1 MESREKNRKVGLIRE
16 FSLLSRQIINKDMSI
31 KQQATRSVF
40 WSAVERFSVQGVQF
54 LLSIII
60 ARILLPSDYGLI
72 AMLSIFM
79 AIAQTFIDS
88 GFANALIQKKD
99 RTEVDYSTVFYFN
112 IGVSVCVYLLLYGAS
127 PWVAAFYGQDQL
139 VSITRVVGLTLIV
152 NSFGIVQQARMTVAL
167 DFKRQAQASLLAVVL
182 SGCVGVW
189 LAYGGYGAWALVYQS
204 LLNNLLRVAFIW
216 FLSGWMPGWSFSA
229 RSFRVLFSFGSKLL
243 LSTLLH
249 TLYTNLY
256 TLVIGKR
263 FSAVELGYYNQAFIW
278 AQFPSSN
285 FTNVI
290 VRAIYPIQCRLQDDT
305 EQLNRMF
312 LKYMR
317 MACYCI
323 FPVMLGFCALA
334 EPVVRLVLTDK
345 WLPAVPLLRILCVA
359 YMWDPVMK
367 INHTL
372 LNVKG
377 RSDYFLYA
385 EIIKKVA
392 AFSILFATVPFGVKV
407 MCAGLVLYAFADI
420 AIIVHYT
427 RKLTGIGLPAQ
438 ARELAPVI
446 FLAFS
451 MGALVYVSTLLGVS
465 PGVQLAIGVPV
476 GMAYYFLMSSLFH
489 YEEFEVA
496 LSFIQKNKGKET
508 R

>member
-1 MESREKNRKVGLIRE
+1 
-16 FSLLSRQIINKDMSI
+16 MSI
-31 KQQATRSVF
+31 KQQATQSVF

-54 LLSIII
+54 FLSIII
-60 ARILLPSDYGLI
+60 ARILLPSDYGQI

-79 AIAQTFIDS
+79 AIAQAFIDS

-99 RTEVDYSTVFYFN
+99 RKEIDYSTVFYFN
-112 IGVSVCVYLLLYGAS
+112 IGVSVCVYFLLYWTS
-127 PWVAAFYGQDQL
+127 PWIAAFYEQGQL
-139 VSITRVVGLTLIV
+139 LLITRVVGLTLIV
-152 NSFGIVQQARMTVAL
+152 NSFGIVQQARMTIAL
-167 DFKRQAQASLLAVVL
+167 DFKRQALASLLAVVL

-189 LAYGGYGAWALVYQS
+189 LAYGGYGVWALVYQS
-204 LLNNLLRVAFIW
+204 LLNNLLRVTFIW
-216 FLSGWMPGWSFSA
+216 LLSGWMPGWSFSA
-229 RSFRVLFSFGSKLL
+229 HSFQTLFSFGSKLL

-263 FSAVELGYYNQAFIW
+263 FSAVELGYYNQAFLW

-305 EQLNRMF
+305 KQLNCIF

-323 FPVMLGFCALA
+323 FPVMIGFCALA

-345 WLPAVPLLRILCVA
+345 WLPAVPLLQILCIA

-377 RSDYFLYA
+377 HSDYFLYA
-385 EIIKKVA
+385 EIIKKIA
-392 AFSILFATVPFGVKV
+392 AFLILFATIPFGVKV
-407 MCAGLVLYAFADI
+407 MCGGVVLYAFVDI
-420 AIIVHYT
+420 IIIVHYT
-427 RKLTGIGLPAQ
+427 QKLTSIGLLTQ
-438 ARELAPVI
+438 VKELAPVI
-446 FLAFS
+446 SLSFS
-451 MGALVYVSTLLGVS
+451 MGVIVYMITLLGIS
-465 PGVQLAIGVPV
+465 PSVQLAIGIPI
-476 GMAYYFLMSSLFH
+476 GMAYYFLISSLFH
-489 YEEFEVA
+489 YKEFEMA
-496 LSFIQKNKGKET
+496 LSFIRKKK
-508 R
+508 RKV